1 MLVFSAGEHEFTVPE
16 EWSEITLEKY
26 AVFIDAV
33 NELQKKLKEDDNE
46 DIGFY
51 QIVLEYRKY
60 FNNLFQTFT
69 GIEPSIIDRIKAD
82 NIYTTYMYIMNFLK
96 EPEYNKIDSFTFKK
110 KKYYLPKSKVDYF
123 GNEIEMAEASFGEV
137 VEAMQVQEMDKS
149 FQENNFKVLPYQI
162 AMLCRRK
169 GEDYNDQIVKERA
182 EVFKELPMDVVWQV
196 AFFLIKQKQKSLKRL
211 LQSLEEARAVKTD

>member
-33 NELQKKLKEDDNE
+33 NELQAKLKEDDNE

-51 QIVLEYRKY
+51 QIVLEYREH
-60 FNNLFQTFT
+60 FNKLFQTFT

-96 EPEYNKIDSFTFKK
+96 EPDYNKIDSFTFKR

-169 GEDYNDQIVKERA
+169 GEDYNDQIIKERA

>member
-1 MLVFSAGEHEFTVPE
+1 MLVFSAGEHTFTVPE

-51 QIVLEYRKY
+51 QIVLEYREY
-60 FNNLFQTFT
+60 FNKLFQTFT

-96 EPEYNKIDSFTFKK
+96 EPEYNKIDSFTFKR

>member
-1 MLVFSAGEHEFTVPE
+1 MLVFSAGEHEFSVPE
-16 EWSEITLEKY
+16 EWTEITLGKY
-26 AVFIDAV
+26 AIFIDAV
-33 NELQKKLKEDDNE
+33 NELQAKLKEDEAE

-51 QIVLEYRKY
+51 QIVLEYRSY
-60 FNNLFQTFT
+60 FNKLFQSFT

-96 EPEYNKIDSFTFKK
+96 EPDYNKIDSFTFKK

-123 GNEIEMAEASFGEV
+123 GNEVEMGEASFGEV

-162 AMLCRRK
+162 AMLCRPK
-169 GEDYNDQIVKERA
+169 GEDYNDQKVKERA

-196 AFFLIKQKQKSLKRL
+196 AFFLIRQKQNSLKHL

>member
-51 QIVLEYRKY
+51 QIVLEYREY
-60 FNNLFQTFT
+60 FNKLFQTFT
-69 GIEPSIIDRIKAD
+69 GIEPTIIDRIKAD

-96 EPEYNKIDSFTFKK
+96 EPEYNKIDSFTFKR

-123 GNEIEMAEASFGEV
+123 GNEIEMAEASFCEV

-196 AFFLIKQKQKSLKRL
+196 AFFLIKQKQKSLKHL

>member
-51 QIVLEYRKY
+51 QIVLEYREY
-60 FNNLFQTFT
+60 FNKLFQTFT

-96 EPEYNKIDSFTFKK
+96 EPEYNKIDSFTFKR

-137 VEAMQVQEMDKS
+137 VEAMQIQEMDKS

>member
-1 MLVFSAGEHEFTVPE
+1 MLVFSAGEHEFSVPE
-16 EWSEITLEKY
+16 EWSEITLGKY
-26 AVFIDAV
+26 AIFIDAV
-33 NELQKKLKEDDNE
+33 NELQAKLKEDEAE

-51 QIVLEYRKY
+51 QIVLEYRSY
-60 FNNLFQTFT
+60 FNKLFQAFT

-96 EPEYNKIDSFTFKK
+96 EPDYNKIDSFTFKK

-123 GNEIEMAEASFGEV
+123 GNEIEMGEASFGEV

-162 AMLCRRK
+162 AMLCRPK
-169 GEDYNDQIVKERA
+169 GEDYNDQKVKERA

-196 AFFLIKQKQKSLKRL
+196 AFFLIRQKQNSLKHL

>member
-1 MLVFSAGEHEFTVPE
+1 MLVFSAGEHEFSVPE

-33 NELQKKLKEDDNE
+33 NELQAKLKDDKNE

-51 QIVLEYRKY
+51 QIVLEYREH
-60 FNNLFQTFT
+60 FNKLFQTFT

-96 EPEYNKIDSFTFKK
+96 EPDYNKIDSFTFKR

-169 GEDYNDQIVKERA
+169 GEDYNDQIIKERA

>member
-51 QIVLEYRKY
+51 QIVLEYREH
-60 FNNLFQTFT
+60 FNKLFQTFT

-96 EPEYNKIDSFTFKK
+96 EPDYNKIDSFTFKR

-169 GEDYNDQIVKERA
+169 GEDYNDQIIKERA

-196 AFFLIKQKQKSLKRL
+196 AFFLIKQKQKSLKHL

>member
-51 QIVLEYRKY
+51 QIVLEYREY
-60 FNNLFQTFT
+60 FNKLFHTFT

-137 VEAMQVQEMDKS
+137 VEAMQIQEMDKS

-182 EVFKELPMDVVWQV
+182 EVFKDLPMDVVWQV
-196 AFFLIKQKQKSLKRL
+196 AFFLIRQKQKSLKRL

>member
-1 MLVFSAGEHEFTVPE
+1 MLVFSAGEHEFSVPE

-33 NELQKKLKEDDNE
+33 NELQAKLKEDDNE

-51 QIVLEYRKY
+51 QIVLEYREH
-60 FNNLFQTFT
+60 FNKLFQTFT
-69 GIEPSIIDRIKAD
+69 GIEPSIIDKIKAD

-96 EPEYNKIDSFTFKK
+96 EPNYNKIDSFTFKR
-110 KKYYLPKSKVDYF
+110 KKYHLPKSKIDYF

-169 GEDYNDQIVKERA
+169 GEDYNDQIIKERA
-182 EVFKELPMDVVWQV
+182 EVFKKLTMDIVWQV

>member
-51 QIVLEYRKY
+51 QIVLEYREH
-60 FNNLFQTFT
+60 FNKLFQTFT

-96 EPEYNKIDSFTFKK
+96 EPDYNKIDSFTFKK
-110 KKYYLPKSKVDYF
+110 NKYYLPKSKVDYF

-169 GEDYNDQIVKERA
+169 GEDYNDQIIKERA
-182 EVFKELPMDVVWQV
+182 EVFKELTMDIVWQV

>member
-51 QIVLEYRKY
+51 QIVLEYREH
-60 FNNLFQTFT
+60 FNKLFQTFT

-96 EPEYNKIDSFTFKK
+96 EPEYNKIDSFTFKR

>member
-33 NELQKKLKEDDNE
+33 NKLQKKLKEDDNE

-51 QIVLEYRKY
+51 QIVLEYREY

-123 GNEIEMAEASFGEV
+123 GNEIEMAQASFGEV
-137 VEAMQVQEMDKS
+137 VEAMQIQEMDKS

-196 AFFLIKQKQKSLKRL
+196 AFFLIRQKQKSLKRL

>member
-33 NELQKKLKEDDNE
+33 NKLQKKLKEDDNE

-51 QIVLEYRKY
+51 QIVLEYREY
-60 FNNLFQTFT
+60 FNKLFQTFT
-69 GIEPSIIDRIKAD
+69 GIEPTIIDRIKAD

-123 GNEIEMAEASFGEV
+123 GNEIEMAQASFGEV
-137 VEAMQVQEMDKS
+137 VEAMQIQEMDKS

-196 AFFLIKQKQKSLKRL
+196 AFFLIRQKQKSLKRL

>member
-1 MLVFSAGEHEFTVPE
+1 
-16 EWSEITLEKY
+16 
-26 AVFIDAV
+26 
-33 NELQKKLKEDDNE
+33 
-46 DIGFY
+46 
-51 QIVLEYRKY
+51 
-60 FNNLFQTFT
+60 
-69 GIEPSIIDRIKAD
+69 
-82 NIYTTYMYIMNFLK
+82 MYIMNFLK

-137 VEAMQVQEMDKS
+137 VEAMQIQEMDKS

-196 AFFLIKQKQKSLKRL
+196 AFFLIRQKQKSLKRL

>member
-51 QIVLEYRKY
+51 QIVLEYREH
-60 FNNLFQTFT
+60 FNKLFQTFT

-96 EPEYNKIDSFTFKK
+96 EPEYNKIDSFTFKR

-137 VEAMQVQEMDKS
+137 VEAMQIQEMDKS

-182 EVFKELPMDVVWQV
+182 EVFKELTMDVVWQV

>member
-1 MLVFSAGEHEFTVPE
+1 MLVFSAGEHEFSVPE

-51 QIVLEYRKY
+51 QIVLEYREH
-60 FNNLFQTFT
+60 FNKLFQTFT

-96 EPEYNKIDSFTFKK
+96 EPDYNKIDSFTFKR
-110 KKYYLPKSKVDYF
+110 KKYYLPKSKIDYF

-169 GEDYNDQIVKERA
+169 GEDYNDQIIKERA
-182 EVFKELPMDVVWQV
+182 EVFKKLTMDIVWQV
-196 AFFLIKQKQKSLKRL
+196 AFFLIRQKQKSLKRL
-211 LQSLEEARAVKTD
+211 LQSLEEVRAAKTE

>member
-1 MLVFSAGEHEFTVPE
+1 MLVFSAGEHEFSVPE
-16 EWSEITLEKY
+16 EWTEITLGKY
-26 AVFIDAV
+26 AIFIDAV
-33 NELQKKLKEDDNE
+33 NELQAKLKEDEAE

-51 QIVLEYRKY
+51 QIVLEYRSY
-60 FNNLFQTFT
+60 FNKLFQSFT

-96 EPEYNKIDSFTFKK
+96 EPDYNKIDSFTFKK

-123 GNEIEMAEASFGEV
+123 GNEVEMGEASFGEV

-162 AMLCRRK
+162 AMLCRPK
-169 GEDYNDQIVKERA
+169 GEDYNDQKVKERA
-182 EVFKELPMDVVWQV
+182 EVFKELPMDVVWQI
-196 AFFLIKQKQKSLKRL
+196 AFFLIRQKQNSLKHL

>member
-51 QIVLEYRKY
+51 QIVLEYREY
-60 FNNLFQTFT
+60 FNKLFQTFT

-137 VEAMQVQEMDKS
+137 VEAMQIQEMDKS